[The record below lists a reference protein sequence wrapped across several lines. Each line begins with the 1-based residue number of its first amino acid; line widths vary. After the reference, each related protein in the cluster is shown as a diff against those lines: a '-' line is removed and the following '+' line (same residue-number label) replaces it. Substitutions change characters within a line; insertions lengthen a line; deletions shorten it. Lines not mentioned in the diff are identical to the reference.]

1 MKRFILPFFIF
12 LIIMGALGAAAAV
25 AVYSWASQDL
35 PSYSR
40 VTDYKPLLVSTV
52 YARDGSVMGYFSKER
67 RFLVPLSAM
76 PKYLPQAFLAIED
89 DKFYQH
95 DGINYLAMVRA
106 AIKNF
111 QAGSI
116 KQGAST
122 ITQQVVKRLV
132 LSSEK
137 SFERKIKELILAYR
151 LEKHLSKD
159 EILTIYLN
167 QIFLGAGAFGVEA
180 AARVYFAKHVNELT
194 LAESALLAGL
204 PQAPSK
210 FNPLQYRDAAVARQH
225 LVLERMLDLEMISKE
240 QYDTA
245 LAEPL
250 TFKSMTE
257 PSASYGA
264 WYLEE
269 VRRRMIDYLSEENMA
284 KQGIILDRYGE
295 EALYK
300 SGLNIYTAMEPV
312 HQIAAEAALRENLV
326 DSSKRHGW
334 GGPIEKLEAG
344 AVEKFLTDNPLTD
357 AVVSGDD
364 WAKAVITAVEK
375 DGAKARVGAFTGFIP
390 VSTMDWC
397 RKPNIQVSGD
407 GAGKITDARK
417 VVAVNDVVWVS
428 ISPKQEPPLVSAQ
441 AIQPGTLLQLVL
453 EQYPEVQGALVSLE
467 AATGDV
473 LALVGGYSFQDS
485 KFNRATQARRQP
497 GSAFK
502 PVVYSAALDQGFTAT
517 SVVLDAPIVFVNPYT
532 GKVWRPENYGG
543 KFSGPTILR
552 TALAKSLNMCTV
564 RVAQQIGIPAVID
577 RALALGLDAKFPNE
591 LAVSLGAVAVSP
603 LNLTEA
609 YTAFA
614 RGGTRVKARL
624 ITSVKDAWGKEIAVF
639 PPETA
644 QAISPQNAYVMEDM
658 LKNVVNAGTAA
669 RARVLGRPIAG
680 KTGTANEEQDAWFMG
695 FTPYMVVGTYVGYD
709 QVTPMGRG
717 ETGGR
722 TALPA
727 FVKYMQQVQDSY
739 PPDDFRMPEGIT
751 MTQVSADGKTITV
764 PYMTGSGPGTGRGAM
779 GTGDIL
785 DSMAVDPVTPPP
797 VSDDVLKQLY

>member
-1 MKRFILPFFIF
+1 
-12 LIIMGALGAAAAV
+12 MGALGAAAAV

>member
-12 LIIMGALGAAAAV
+12 LIIMGALGAATAV

-40 VTDYKPLLVSTV
+40 VTDYRPLLVTTV

-76 PKYLPQAFLAIED
+76 TKYLPMAFLAIED

-95 DGINYLAMVRA
+95 DGINFMAILRA
-106 AIKNF
+106 SIKNF
-111 QAGSI
+111 QAGYA
-116 KQGAST
+116 KEGGST
-122 ITQQVVKRLV
+122 ITQQVVKRL
-132 LSSEK
+132 LLGDEK
-137 SFERKIKELILAYR
+137 SYERKIKEAILAYR

-167 QIFLGAGAFGVEA
+167 QIFLGAGSYGVEA
-180 AARVYFAKHVNELT
+180 AARTYFAKHVNELT
-194 LAESALLAGL
+194 LAESAVLAGL

-210 FNPLQYRDAAVARQH
+210 YNPLQYRDVAIERQH
-225 LVLERMLDLEMISKE
+225 LVLNRMLGLGWITQE
-240 QYDTA
+240 QYDA
-245 LAEPL
+245 AVAEPL
-250 TFKSMTE
+250 VFKSMPD

-269 VRRRMIDYLSEENMA
+269 VRRRMIEYLSEENMA
-284 KQGIILDRYGE
+284 KQGITLDRYGE
-295 EALYK
+295 DALYK
-300 SGLNIYTAMEPV
+300 SGLHIYTAMEPV
-312 HQIAAEAALRENLV
+312 HQIAAEGALRENLV
-326 DSSKRHGW
+326 DSTKRHGW
-334 GGPIEKLEAG
+334 RGAIEKLEPA
-344 AVEKFLTDNPLTD
+344 AIEEFLTRNPLTD
-357 AVVSGDD
+357 AVVSGEA
-364 WAKAVITAVEK
+364 WAKAVVTAVDK
-375 DGAKARVGAFTGFIP
+375 DGAKVRVGAFSGYIP
-390 VSTMDWC
+390 VSTMAWC
-397 RKPNIQVSGD
+397 RAPNIRVSGD

-417 VVAVNDVVWVS
+417 VVEVNDVVWVS
-428 ISPKQEPPLVSAQ
+428 VLPKQEAPLVSAQ
-441 AIQPGTLLQLVL
+441 AIQPGTVIQLGL
-453 EQYPEVQGALVSLE
+453 EQYPDVQGAMVSIE
-467 AATGDV
+467 ASSGDV

-502 PVVYSAALDQGFTAT
+502 PVVYSAALDQGFTAN

-532 GKVWRPENYGG
+532 GKVWRPENFGG

-552 TALAKSLNMCTV
+552 TALAKSLNLCTV
-564 RVAQQIGIPAVID
+564 RIAQQIGIPAVID
-577 RALALGLDAKFPNE
+577 RALALGLDARFPNE

-624 ITSVKDAWGKEIAVF
+624 ITAVKDAWGKEIAVF

-644 QAISPQNAYVMEDM
+644 QAISPQNAYIMQNL
-658 LKNVVNAGTAA
+658 LKAVVNEGTGA
-669 RARVLGRPIAG
+669 RARVLGRPLGG
-680 KTGTANEEQDAWFMG
+680 KTGTANDEQDAWFMG

-739 PPDDFRMPEGIT
+739 PPDDFPMPQGIT
-751 MTQVSADGKTITV
+751 MQQVNAGGKTISM
-764 PYMTGSGPGTGRGAM
+764 PFMAGTGPNTGRGAM
-779 GTGDIL
+779 GGGDVM
-785 DSMAVDPVTPPP
+785 DSMAVDPVAPPP
-797 VSDDVLKQLY
+797 VSDDVLKQLF

>member
-12 LIIMGALGAAAAV
+12 LIIMGALGVAV
-25 AVYSWASQDL
+25 AVGVYSWASQDL

-40 VTDYKPLLVSTV
+40 VTDYRPLLVTTV
-52 YARDGSVMGYFSKER
+52 YARDGSIMGYFSKER

-76 PKYLPQAFLAIED
+76 PKYLPAAFLAIED

-116 KQGAST
+116 REGAST

-167 QIFLGAGAFGVEA
+167 QIFLGAGSFGVEA
-180 AARVYFAKHVNELT
+180 ASRAYFAKHVNELT
-194 LAESALLAGL
+194 LAEAAVLAGL
-204 PQAPSK
+204 PKAPSK
-210 FNPLQYRDAAVARQH
+210 FNPLQYRDAAIERQH
-225 LVLERMLDLEMISKE
+225 LVLNRMLELEMISKE

-245 LAEPL
+245 MAEPL
-250 TFKSMTE
+250 TFKGMAE
-257 PSASYGA
+257 PSATYGA

-269 VRRRMIDYLSEENMA
+269 VRRRMIEFLSEENMA
-284 KQGIILDRYGE
+284 KLGITLDRYGE
-295 EALYK
+295 DALYK
-300 SGLNIYTAMEPV
+300 SGLSIYTAMEPV
-312 HQIAAEAALRENLV
+312 HQIAAEGALRENLI

-334 GGPIEKLEAG
+334 GGPIEKLAPE
-344 AVEKFLTDNPLTD
+344 AVEKFLSDNPLTD
-357 AVVSGDD
+357 AVVSGDA
-364 WAKAVITAVEK
+364 WAKAVIIAVDK
-375 DGAKARVGAFTGFIP
+375 DGAKARVGAFSGVIP
-390 VSTMDWC
+390 VSSMSWC
-397 RKPNIQVSGD
+397 RKPNVKVSGD

-417 VVAVNDVVWVS
+417 VVEVHDVVWVS

-441 AIQPGTLLQLVL
+441 AVPPGTTLQLSL
-453 EQYPEVQGALVSLE
+453 EQYPEVQGALVSIE
-467 AATGDV
+467 ASSGDV

-502 PVVYSAALDQGFTAT
+502 PVVYSAALDQGFTVT
-517 SVVLDAPIVFVNPYT
+517 SIVLDAPIVFVNPYT

-543 KFSGPTILR
+543 KFSGAVTLR
-552 TALAKSLNMCTV
+552 TALAKSLNLCTV
-564 RVAQQIGIPAVID
+564 RIAQQIGIPAVID

-614 RGGTRVKARL
+614 RGGTRVKGRL
-624 ITSVKDAWGKEIAVF
+624 ITSVKDAWGKEIGVF

-644 QAISPQNAYVMEDM
+644 QAISPQNAFVMQTL
-658 LKNVVNAGTAA
+658 LKTVVNEGTAT
-669 RARVLGRPIAG
+669 RAKVLGRPVAG
-680 KTGTANEEQDAWFMG
+680 KTGTANEEQDAWFVG
-695 FTPYMVVGTYVGYD
+695 FTPYMVVGSYVGYD

-727 FVKYMQQVQDSY
+727 FVRYMEQVQDSY
-739 PPDDFRMPEGIT
+739 PPDDFVMPEGIT
-751 MTQVSADGKTITV
+751 MTQVVADGKTVTV
-764 PYMTGSGPGTGRGAM
+764 PFMSGSGPGTGRGAM
-779 GTGDIL
+779 GTGDIM
-785 DSMAVDPVTPPP
+785 DSMAVEPVPPPP

>member
-1 MKRFILPFFIF
+1 MKRFILPFFVF
-12 LIIMGALGAAAAV
+12 LIIIGALGAAAAV

-35 PSYSR
+35 PSFSR
-40 VTDYKPLLVSTV
+40 VTDYRPLLVTTV

-76 PKYLPQAFLAIED
+76 TKYLPMAFLAIED

-95 DGINYLAMVRA
+95 DGINFMAILRA
-106 AIKNF
+106 SIKNF
-111 QAGSI
+111 QAGYA
-116 KQGAST
+116 KEGGST

-132 LSSEK
+132 LGDEK
-137 SFERKIKELILAYR
+137 SYERKMKEAIMAYR

-167 QIFLGAGAFGVEA
+167 QIFLGAGSYGVEA
-180 AARVYFAKHVNELT
+180 AARTYFAKHVNELT
-194 LAESALLAGL
+194 LAESAILAGL

-210 FNPLQYRDAAVARQH
+210 YNPLQYRDEAVKRQH
-225 LVLERMLDLEMISKE
+225 LVLNRMLGLGWITQE

-245 LAEPL
+245 MAEPL
-250 TFKSMTE
+250 VFKSMPD
-257 PSASYGA
+257 PSSSYGA

-284 KQGIILDRYGE
+284 KQGVILDRYGE
-295 EALYK
+295 DALYK
-300 SGLNIYTAMEPV
+300 SGLHIYTAMEPV
-312 HQIAAEAALRENLV
+312 HQIAAEGALRENLV
-326 DSSKRHGW
+326 DSTKRHGW
-334 GGPIEKLEAG
+334 RG
-344 AVEKFLTDNPLTD
+344 AVEKLDPSAIEAFLSNNPLTD
-357 AVVSGDD
+357 AAVSGED
-364 WAKAVITAVEK
+364 WAKAVVTEVDK
-375 DGAKARVGAFTGFIP
+375 DGAKVRVGAFSGYIP
-390 VSTMDWC
+390 VSTMGWC
-397 RKPNIQVSGD
+397 RKPNIRVSGD

-417 VVAVNDVVWVS
+417 VVEVNDVVWVS
-428 ISPKQEPPLVSAQ
+428 VTPKQEPPLVSAQ
-441 AIQPGTLLQLVL
+441 AIQPGTIIQLAL
-453 EQYPEVQGALVSLE
+453 EQYPDVQGAMVSIE
-467 AATGDV
+467 ASSGDV

-532 GKVWRPENYGG
+532 GKVWRPENFGG

-552 TALAKSLNMCTV
+552 TALAKSLNLCTV
-564 RVAQQIGIPAVID
+564 RIAQQIGIPAVID
-577 RALALGLDAKFPNE
+577 RALALGLEARFPNE

-614 RGGTRVKARL
+614 RGGTRVKGRL
-624 ITSVKDAWGKEIAVF
+624 VTAVKDAWGKEIAVF

-644 QAISPQNAYVMEDM
+644 QAISPQNAYIMQSL
-658 LKNVVNAGTAA
+658 LKAVVNEGTGA
-669 RARVLGRPIAG
+669 RARVLGRPLGG
-680 KTGTANEEQDAWFMG
+680 KTGTANDEQDAWFMG

-739 PPDDFRMPEGIT
+739 PPDDFPVPEGIT
-751 MTQVSADGKTITV
+751 MQSVNAGGKTITV
-764 PYMTGSGPGTGRGAM
+764 PFMAGTGPNTGRGAM
-779 GTGDIL
+779 GTGDIM

-797 VSDDVLKQLY
+797 VSDDVLKQLF

>member
-1 MKRFILPFFIF
+1 MKRFILPFFVF
-12 LIIMGALGAAAAV
+12 LIIIGALGAAAAV

-35 PSYSR
+35 PSFSR
-40 VTDYKPLLVSTV
+40 VTDYRPLLVTTV

-76 PKYLPQAFLAIED
+76 TKDLPMAFLAIED

-95 DGINYLAMVRA
+95 DGINFMAILRA
-106 AIKNF
+106 SIKNF
-111 QAGSI
+111 QAGYA
-116 KQGAST
+116 KEGGST

-132 LSSEK
+132 LGDEK
-137 SFERKIKELILAYR
+137 SYERKIKEAIMAYR

-167 QIFLGAGAFGVEA
+167 QIFLGAGSYGVEA
-180 AARVYFAKHVNELT
+180 AARTYFAKHVNELT
-194 LAESALLAGL
+194 LAESAILAGL

-210 FNPLQYRDAAVARQH
+210 YNPLQYRDEAIKRQH
-225 LVLERMLDLEMISKE
+225 LVLNRMLGLGWITKE

-245 LAEPL
+245 MAEPL
-250 TFKSMTE
+250 VFKSMPD
-257 PSASYGA
+257 PSSSYGS

-284 KQGIILDRYGE
+284 KQGVILDRYGE

-300 SGLNIYTAMEPV
+300 SGLHIYTAMEPV
-312 HQIAAEAALRENLV
+312 HQIAAEGALRENLV
-326 DSSKRHGW
+326 DSTKRHGW
-334 GGPIEKLEAG
+334 RG
-344 AVEKFLTDNPLTD
+344 AVEKLEPAAIEAFLGNNPLTD
-357 AVVSGDD
+357 AAVSGED
-364 WAKAVITAVEK
+364 WAKAVVTEVDK
-375 DGAKARVGAFTGFIP
+375 DGAKVRVGAFSGYIP
-390 VSTMDWC
+390 VSTMGWC
-397 RKPNIQVSGD
+397 RKPNIRVSGD

-417 VVAVNDVVWVS
+417 VLEVNDVVWVS
-428 ISPKQEPPLVSAQ
+428 VTPKQEPPLVSAQ
-441 AIQPGTLLQLVL
+441 AIQPGTVIQLAL
-453 EQYPEVQGALVSLE
+453 EQYPDVQGAMVSIE
-467 AATGDV
+467 ASSGDV

-502 PVVYSAALDQGFTAT
+502 PVVYSAALDQGFTA
-517 SVVLDAPIVFVNPYT
+517 SSIVLDAPIVFVNPYT
-532 GKVWRPENYGG
+532 GKVWRPENFGG

-552 TALAKSLNMCTV
+552 TALAKSLNLCTV
-564 RVAQQIGIPAVID
+564 RIAQQIGIPAVID
-577 RALALGLDAKFPNE
+577 RALALGLEARFPNE

-614 RGGTRVKARL
+614 RGGTRVKGRL
-624 ITSVKDAWGKEIAVF
+624 VTAVKDAWGKEIAVF

-644 QAISPQNAYVMEDM
+644 QAISPQNAYIMQSL
-658 LKNVVNAGTAA
+658 LKAVVNEGTGA
-669 RARVLGRPIAG
+669 RARVLGRPLGG
-680 KTGTANEEQDAWFMG
+680 KTGTANDEQDAWFMG

-739 PPDDFRMPEGIT
+739 PPDDFPVPEGIT
-751 MTQVSADGKTITV
+751 MQSVSAGGKTITV
-764 PYMTGSGPGTGRGAM
+764 PFMAGTGPNTGRGAM
-779 GTGDIL
+779 GTGDIM

-797 VSDDVLKQLY
+797 VSDDVLKQLF

>member
-1 MKRFILPFFIF
+1 MKKFILPFFIF
-12 LIIMGALGAAAAV
+12 LILVGALGAAAAV

-40 VTDYKPLLVSTV
+40 VTDYRPLLVTTV

-76 PKYLPQAFLAIED
+76 PKYLPMAFLAIED

-95 DGINYLAMVRA
+95 DGINFMAILRA
-106 AIKNF
+106 SIKNL
-111 QAGSI
+111 QAGQV
-116 KQGAST
+116 KQGGST
-122 ITQQVVKRLV
+122 VTQQVVKRL
-132 LSSEK
+132 LLGDEK
-137 SFERKIKELILAYR
+137 SYERKIKEAILAYR

-167 QIFLGAGAFGVEA
+167 QIFLGAGSYGVEA
-180 AARVYFAKHVNELT
+180 AARTYFAKHVNELT
-194 LAESALLAGL
+194 LAEAAVLAGL

-210 FNPLQYRDAAVARQH
+210 YNPLQYRDEAITRQH
-225 LVLERMLDLEMISKE
+225 LVLGRMLELNWITKE

-250 TFKSMTE
+250 TFKSMPD
-257 PSASYGA
+257 PSASYGS

-269 VRRRMIDYLSEENMA
+269 VRRRVIDYLSEENMA
-284 KQGIILDRYGE
+284 KQGIALDRYGE

-300 SGLNIYTAMEPV
+300 SGLHIYTAMEPV
-312 HQIAAEAALRENLV
+312 HQIAAEDALRGNLV
-326 DSSKRHGW
+326 DSTKRHGW
-334 GGPIEKLEAG
+334 RGPIEKLEPA
-344 AVEKFLTDNPLTD
+344 AVEEFLGKNPLTD
-357 AVVSGDD
+357 AAVSGDA
-364 WAKAVITAVEK
+364 WAKAVITEVDK
-375 DGAKARVGAFTGFIP
+375 GGAKARVGAFSGYIP
-390 VSTMDWC
+390 VSTMAWC
-397 RKPNIQVSGD
+397 RKPNIRVSGD
-407 GAGKITDARK
+407 GAGKITDAHK
-417 VVAVNDVVWVS
+417 VVEVNDVVWVS
-428 ISPKQEPPLVSAQ
+428 VTPKQEPPLVSAQ
-441 AIQPGTLLQLVL
+441 AIQPGTVIQLTL
-453 EQYPEVQGALVSLE
+453 EQYPDVQGALVSME

-532 GKVWRPENYGG
+532 GKVWRPENFGG

-552 TALAKSLNMCTV
+552 TALAKSLNLCTV
-564 RVAQQIGIPAVID
+564 RIAQQIGMPAVID
-577 RALALGLDAKFPNE
+577 RALALGLEARFPNE

-609 YTAFA
+609 YSAFA

-624 ITSVKDAWGKEIAVF
+624 ITAIKDAWGKEIAIF

-644 QAISPQNAYVMEDM
+644 QAISPQNAYIMQNL
-658 LKNVVNAGTAA
+658 LKAVVNEGTGA
-669 RARVLGRPIAG
+669 RARVLGRPLGG
-680 KTGTANEEQDAWFMG
+680 KTGTANDEQDAWFMG
-695 FTPYMVVGTYVGYD
+695 FTPYMVVGAYVGYD

-727 FVKYMQQVQDSY
+727 FVKYMEQVQDSY
-739 PPDDFRMPEGIT
+739 PADDFPMPEGIT
-751 MTQVSADGKTITV
+751 MQQVSAGGKTISV
-764 PYMTGSGPGTGRGAM
+764 PFMAGTGPNTGRGAM
-779 GTGDIL
+779 GTGSVM
-785 DSMAVDPVTPPP
+785 DSMAVEPVTPAP
-797 VSDDVLKQLY
+797 VSDDVLKQLF